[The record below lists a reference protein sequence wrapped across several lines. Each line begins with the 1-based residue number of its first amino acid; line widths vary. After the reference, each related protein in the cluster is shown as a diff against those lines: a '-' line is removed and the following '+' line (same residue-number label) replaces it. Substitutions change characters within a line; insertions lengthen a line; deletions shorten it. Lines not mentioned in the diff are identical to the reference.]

1 MFRYILKRLFMV
13 LPVVFGISV
22 IVFLMISLIPG
33 DVVDVM
39 LGTNATPETAAELR
53 TNLGLDQPIYIRY
66 LHWITNV
73 LQGDFGNS
81 IRSGKPVIDEVLAR
95 FPATL
100 ELTLLSLLISLAI
113 SIPIGTLS
121 AVNKKSKWN
130 ILGSFLAL
138 MGISIPSFWLGTML
152 ILFLSLFL
160 KIVPPG
166 GYIPF
171 SEDPIGNLKLM
182 LMPAFTLGTA
192 MAAVVMRMTRSA
204 MLEVIGQDYM
214 KTAKAKGVTQKLYVY
229 KHAFKNAL
237 IPVLTVIGIQ
247 TGYLLG
253 GAVII
258 EEVFSLPGIGR
269 LALQSIYQRDYPLV
283 QATVMLVAIGFVL
296 INLVVDIIYAYLD
309 PRIRYE

>member
-1 MFRYILKRLFMV
+1 MV

-33 DVVDVM
+33 DVVDIM

-53 TNLGLDQPIYIRY
+53 KNLGLDQPVHVRY
-66 LHWITNV
+66 LHWIGNV
-73 LQGDFGNS
+73 LQGDFGES
-81 IRSGKPVIDEVLAR
+81 IRTGKPVLEEIISR

-100 ELTLLSLLISLAI
+100 QLTLFSLIISLLIA
-113 SIPIGTLS
+113 IPIGTLS
-121 AVNKKSKWN
+121 AIYRNSKWN
-130 ILGSFLAL
+130 IIGSTVAL
-138 MGISIPSFWLGTML
+138 LGISMPGFWLGTML

-160 KIVPPG
+160 KVVPPG

-214 KTAKAKGVTQKLYVY
+214 KTAKAKGVTQRLYVY
-229 KHAFKNAL
+229 KHALKNAM

-247 TGYLLG
+247 TGFLLG

-258 EEVFSLPGIGR
+258 EEVFALPGVGR
-269 LALQSIYQRDYPLV
+269 LALQAIYQRDYPLV
-283 QATVMLVAIGFVL
+283 QATVMMVALGFVL
-296 INLVVDIIYAYLD
+296 INLVVDMIYAYLD